1 MRYGTEEWLVLQGPG
16 GDRWQPPEV
25 VNNNEVLVRPEPAEE
40 DGQPDLQEEAVET
53 QLAPAVVKTEQ
64 STAVAE
70 EESRLSHRYG
80 AAVQQLSCL
89 LAKARVVITPC
100 EMQQSTP
107 STSQLLLSL
116 SLWLRCLSTTLCQA
130 K

>member
-1 MRYGTEEWLVLQGPG
+1 MLQGPG

-53 QLAPAVVKTEQ
+53 QLAPAVVKTEH
-64 STAVAE
+64 TAALAE
-70 EESRLSHRYG
+70 EESRPGERY
-80 AAVQQLSCL
+80 APAVQQLLQL
-89 LAKARVVITPC
+89 LASTRVGITACATAAVNTCNTVAPAKS
-100 EMQQSTP
+100 ESMAAMS
-107 STSQLLLSL
+107 S
-116 SLWLRCLSTTLCQA
+116 TLCHA